1 MGAAVRAVRVSS
13 KPDPA
18 PGEGHGAGAGPEAG
32 ARLQTRAG
40 VSEDDRL
47 PSQGCG

>member
-1 MGAAVRAVRVSS
+1 MSS
-13 KPDPA
+13 KPLPA

-32 ARLQTRAG
+32 ARLQTGAG